1 MPVNLSSRRV
11 HASKIRLAI
20 GAEEMRSMGFLRHQ
34 IGGARAFALAG
45 ATAALLGASLA
56 NSPAVAGG
64 DDGYAPIWSGIG
76 GLMGFTSKE
85 KEDPIEYRERARLVL
100 PPKMALAPP
109 PAPNPARAAVWP
121 VDQDLA
127 KARKERAALHDLLK
141 AQSDLQAMRSGD
153 RLPPDKL
160 RADRVVGPK
169 GAKADPCA
177 AQTNT
182 RGCDW
187 IPFRNVFENVGLVKP
202 DELVAGE
209 EPDRDWLTDPPK
221 GYRRATA
228 KTVATFDAKSTVN
241 QSDPRAALYHPPEQ

>member
-1 MPVNLSSRRV
+1 
-11 HASKIRLAI
+11 
-20 GAEEMRSMGFLRHQ
+20 MRSMRFFGYR
-34 IGGARAFALAG
+34 IENARAFGLAG
-45 ATAALLGASLA
+45 ALAAFLGSALA
-56 NSPAVAGG
+56 AVPAVAGN

-76 GLMGFTSKE
+76 GLMGFSSKE

-100 PPKMALAPP
+100 PPKMELAPP
-109 PAPNPARAAVWP
+109 PTPNAARAAAWP
-121 VDQDLA
+121 LDQDLA
-127 KARKERAALHDLLK
+127 KVRKERAALHDLLK

-160 RADRVVGPK
+160 RADRVVAAK
-169 GAKADPCA
+169 GAKSDPCA
-177 AQTNT
+177 AQSNT

-221 GYRRATA
+221 GYRRATNGA
-228 KTVATFDAKSTVN
+228 VATFDAKPVVN

>member
-1 MPVNLSSRRV
+1 MRLMP
-11 HASKIRLAI
+11 
-20 GAEEMRSMGFLRHQ
+20 FFTDQ
-34 IGGARAFALAG
+34 IGSARAFALAG
-45 ATAALLGASLA
+45 ALAALLGASVA
-56 NSPAVAGG
+56 AGPAVAGS

-85 KEDPIEYRERARLVL
+85 KEDAIDYRERARLVL

-109 PAPNPARAAVWP
+109 PAPNPARAAAWP

-160 RADRVVGPK
+160 RADRVVAAK
-169 GAKADPCA
+169 GDKPDRCA
-177 AQTNT
+177 AQSNT

-221 GYRRATA
+221 GYRRATNNA
-228 KTVATFDAKSTVN
+228 IATFDAKKTVN
-241 QSDPRAALYHPPEQ
+241 QSDPRAALYHPPE